1 MEAEKYAEV
10 LKTELELI
18 NLIHKINQEEAC
30 SKDFPNWDRFKQEK
44 YYLRFSAHTNGV
56 DWACL
61 GGMKV
66 MANKFYCY
74 RNFTEDAIKE
84 IGEKRLVEY
93 FRNI

>member
-74 RNFTEDAIKE
+74 RNFIEDATITLDTQE
-84 IGEKRLVEY
+84 LNFY
-93 FRNI
+93 FMNV